1 MAHAVRWRSDRQS
14 DIGAAA
20 DTHGLRANAPSGARR
35 FEIHHISIENEL
47 LIGTDILQNWHDF
60 SRNRLILSFKIQR

>member
-1 MAHAVRWRSDRQS
+1 VARGALGQSDRQ
-14 DIGAAA
+14 AAIRAVA
-20 DTHGLRANAPSGARR
+20 DNHGVRADAAPGARR